1 MDITYSN
8 ATQVHE
14 VIAQKHWEQTHKAR
28 HTGHSTLG
36 TAHWAQTQTCRGR
49 VLAISLVSSNLQM
62 LEFQNNLQGNN
73 NSSTINKTNRHI
85 LLTSTITN

>member
-36 TAHWAQTQTCRGR
+36 TNT
-49 VLAISLVSSNLQM
+49 NLQRPCASHQ
-62 LEFQNNLQGNN
+62 LGVQQPANVR
-73 NSSTINKTNRHI
+73 IPK
-85 LLTSTITN
+85 